1 MQVTETLSEGLKR
14 GFSVVVPAADIETK
28 RAARLAELGRTMR
41 LPGFRPGKIPA
52 AIIRQRFGTAVSAE
66 ILEDTVNTAT
76 QQVLTDR
83 GLRAALQPKV
93 DVVSLDD
100 AKDVEFKIEVE
111 LMPDVVLPDFSAIE
125 LTRLTSVPAAEAVD
139 TALGEIASRQKEFV
153 TIEEVRPAVKGD
165 TLTVD
170 YLGRIGDVAFEGG
183 TGTDMDVEVGGDG
196 FIPGFTEQMEG
207 MQTGETRTINVTFPA
222 EYGSAELAGKD
233 ATFEITVKALKQ
245 GVAPALDDEL
255 GKKLGFDT
263 LDEVR
268 ALITRQMQREYDQLS
283 RQVIKRKLLDALAKL
298 VDFPVPQGM
307 VDAEFDQIW
316 QRVEADRAQGKVDD
330 EDAGKDDDTLKSEY
344 RGIAERR
351 VRLGLL
357 LAEIGRQNNIA
368 VGNEEMTQAMRAE
381 AARYRGQ
388 EQQVMEF
395 FRKNPQAVESLR
407 GPLFEEK
414 VVDFVLELAKITDS
428 LVSPE
433 ELARDPEATPQ
444 VAG

>member
-1 MQVTETLSEGLKR
+1 M
-14 GFSVVVPAADIETK
+14 
-28 RAARLAELGRTMR
+28 
-41 LPGFRPGKIPA
+41 
-52 AIIRQRFGTAVSAE
+52 
-66 ILEDTVNTAT
+66 
-76 QQVLTDR
+76 
-83 GLRAALQPKV
+83 
-93 DVVSLDD
+93 
-100 AKDVEFKIEVE
+100 
-111 LMPDVVLPDFSAIE
+111 
-125 LTRLTSVPAAEAVD
+125 
-139 TALGEIASRQKEFV
+139 
-153 TIEEVRPAVKGD
+153 
-165 TLTVD
+165 
-170 YLGRIGDVAFEGG
+170 
-183 TGTDMDVEVGGDG
+183 
-196 FIPGFTEQMEG
+196 
-207 MQTGETRTINVTFPA
+207 
-222 EYGSAELAGKD
+222 
-233 ATFEITVKALKQ
+233 
-245 GVAPALDDEL
+245 
-255 GKKLGFDT
+255 
-263 LDEVR
+263 R

>member
-1 MQVTETLSEGLKR
+1 M
-14 GFSVVVPAADIETK
+14 
-28 RAARLAELGRTMR
+28 
-41 LPGFRPGKIPA
+41 
-52 AIIRQRFGTAVSAE
+52 
-66 ILEDTVNTAT
+66 
-76 QQVLTDR
+76 
-83 GLRAALQPKV
+83 
-93 DVVSLDD
+93 
-100 AKDVEFKIEVE
+100 
-111 LMPDVVLPDFSAIE
+111 
-125 LTRLTSVPAAEAVD
+125 
-139 TALGEIASRQKEFV
+139 
-153 TIEEVRPAVKGD
+153 
-165 TLTVD
+165 
-170 YLGRIGDVAFEGG
+170 
-183 TGTDMDVEVGGDG
+183 
-196 FIPGFTEQMEG
+196 
-207 MQTGETRTINVTFPA
+207 
-222 EYGSAELAGKD
+222 
-233 ATFEITVKALKQ
+233 
-245 GVAPALDDEL
+245 